1 MHQNRDERD
10 ALIYVLESSYSQSP
24 CLCYM
29 CILNAFL
36 TVFLNSDLHAVIQK
50 EINQSW
56 SQNDIFVD
64 RVNI

>member
-1 MHQNRDERD
+1 
-10 ALIYVLESSYSQSP
+10 
-24 CLCYM
+24 M

-56 SQNDIFVD
+56 SRNDIFVD